1 MPIIK
6 RWNKSAK
13 NSFCH
18 FGFRRNNRI
27 FALPNRCV
35 GRVVRRRSAKPVTVV
50 RFRYAPQKTPLR
62 LSQGRLLYPIF
73 PQCYYNIAT
82 LSLQQYLPIAT
93 SV

>member
-50 RFRYAPQKTPLR
+50 RFRYAPQKPPFSDAERGFAIKNVL
-62 LSQGRLLYPIF
+62 
-73 PQCYYNIAT
+73 QCYYNI
-82 LSLQQYLPIAT
+82 
-93 SV
+93 